1 MPRVSRRASVG
12 APRDEV
18 WRLLADPYHLPRW
31 WPRCERVEGVHEAK
45 AGGRA
50 RWTMVLATERR
61 KIVRADYRRL
71 SASEPTRLVWEQ
83 ELEGTP
89 FERILARS
97 VLEIELDDDG
107 PRTAVTLSADQD
119 LRGMSRLGSPMV
131 RRGTGRMLA
140 EALAGIERAL
150 AGDSR

>member
-1 MPRVSRRASVG
+1 
-12 APRDEV
+12 
-18 WRLLADPYHLPRW
+18 
-31 WPRCERVEGVHEAK
+31 
-45 AGGRA
+45 
-50 RWTMVLATERR
+50 
-61 KIVRADYRRL
+61 
-71 SASEPTRLVWEQ
+71 
-83 ELEGTP
+83 
-89 FERILARS
+89 

-150 AGDSR
+150 EGDSR